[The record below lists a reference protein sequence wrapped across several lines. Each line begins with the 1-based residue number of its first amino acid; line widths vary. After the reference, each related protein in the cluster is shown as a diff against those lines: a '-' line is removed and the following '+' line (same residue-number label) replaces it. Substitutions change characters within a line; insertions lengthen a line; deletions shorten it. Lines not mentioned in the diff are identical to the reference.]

1 MEKRGQLGII
11 EAKFFLIGFFS
22 GLVIG
27 SVLLKLGVKKMLPW
41 NLSVP
46 FVCGVFMPSN
56 KKGQLIQL
64 EWHFLWIG
72 GVIGI
77 IVSWVLMVLSRTK
90 VIPVDLTFLC

>member
-11 EAKFFLIGFFS
+11 EAKFFLIGVIS
-22 GLVIG
+22 GLILG
-27 SVLLKLGVKKMLPW
+27 SVLLKLGAKKMLPW

-46 FVCGVFMPSN
+46 FVCGAFMPRD

-72 GVIGI
+72 ALIGM
-77 IVSWVLMVLSRTK
+77 VLSWVLVFLSKTK
-90 VIPVDLTFLC
+90 VISLDLTFLC